1 MWKPSLLSLCLVL
14 GLFHACA
21 ASPPQPHY
29 MLLVPT
35 VLHGTHTEKACV
47 VLAHLN
53 ESLTLSVTL
62 EHPTQNV
69 SLDHD
74 FTAGKDILHCW
85 DLKVPQMET
94 SQIAYVTLHG
104 KGDTM
109 EFHGRRSVLLQPSEN
124 LVFVQTDKPIYKPG
138 QTVQFRIVSLH
149 EDFRPEEET
158 FPVVYIEDPQR
169 NRVGQWRDIVTAGGL
184 TQLSFPLA
192 SEPLHGT
199 YKVGVQRKQ
208 GPTVS
213 HFFTVEEYVL
223 PKFEVIVK
231 MPKSLTIMD
240 EQLEVTACA
249 KYTYGKPVPGTLKV
263 SVCRKYRQSYSN
275 CYGKESEAV
284 CEEFSREVDIKGCFH
299 EVVSTKSFQMKRSGY
314 DNKIQVTATMV
325 EEGTEVEISGK
336 GSSEISTTLA
346 NVRFLHADPYFK
358 KGLPLHGQLLLED
371 STGAPLS
378 NKTVTLSVGQGD
390 TKLNYTT
397 DQEGKACFSVDTSSH
412 TSLSLSIR
420 VSYKDTTYCG
430 DSRWV
435 YPSYNG
441 DNHMAKYFYS
451 KSNSYVKIQPIYDI
465 LEADHTQ
472 VITVHYILSSEGLGE
487 SKEVDFHYLL
497 MSKGGITKHGKH
509 TIDVAHVTHGAPG
522 TFMLSLHISIDI
534 APLAKMLILAFLP
547 SGEVIADTANFK
559 VAKSFNN
566 KVNLH
571 FTHAE
576 GLPASLTSLKVKAS
590 PGSLCALRAVDKSVL
605 LMKPE
610 KELTVDSV
618 YDLLPVKDLTG
629 YYHGGRNLEEADF
642 TPCVNP
648 EPVFQ
653 NGLIYYPSSLDNE
666 NDVSDLLEGMGL
678 KVVTNGEFQK
688 PHICSTIRVGYSHDT
703 MEVSPMMLARSESM
717 GEGFIELAIETVRSY
732 FPETWIWDLKTT
744 DDTGNVELPCT
755 IPDTITEW
763 KASAFCLAPDTGF
776 GLSPTTSLTAFQ
788 PFFTD
793 MTLPYSVIRGEAF
806 KLKVTVYNY
815 LDRCIRV
822 SITLDKSEDYHAE
835 PTKKEEEEGYSVPAN
850 QRVTV
855 SWVITLKALGEV
867 NFTVSAE
874 RLTGEG
880 LCGNLIV
887 AHDVQ
892 RRDTVIKS
900 LLVEPEGLEKEE
912 TTNALICAKADS
924 PISEKI
930 HLKVPENMVEGSSR
944 AYYSVVGDIMGT
956 VVQNLHHLLKMPSGC
971 GEQIIALLTPNIYV
985 LDYLNKTGQLT
996 DEIKSKATE
1005 NLISG
1010 YQKQLRYKHHDGS
1023 YSAFGP
1029 PGQGNTWLTAFVL
1042 KSFAQARTHIFIE
1055 EKQLSDPLHWL
1066 ASHQKDNGCFQSV
1079 GSLFNNALKGG
1090 VNDEITLSAYVS
1102 IALLEYPLPLTHP
1115 VVRNALFCLETAYK
1129 ESNDV
1134 YAKSLMAYAF
1144 GLAGKDDKSTEL
1156 LESLYKE
1163 AIEKDGS
1170 VHWHRTQDTK
1180 EEEPFPYFRFR
1191 PRAPS
1196 AEVELT
1202 AYILLAHLT
1211 KHPVSQE
1218 DLTKAAKI
1226 VPWVTKQ
1233 QNPTGGFSSTQDTVV
1248 ALHALATYGAAT
1260 YVKNGE
1266 SSVTVS
1272 CESKIESHFHVDDGN
1287 RLLLQRAKLSHVPG
1301 DYTVEVKGNGCVYT
1315 QSTLRYNIPHPKG
1328 DAPFD
1333 LHVWTVPD
1341 ICDQKSRKAFEVHV
1355 NVSYIGRRP
1364 SSNMAIVDV
1373 KMPSGFIPVK
1383 SSVKK
1388 LNNWPS
1394 IGQTEVHPNS
1404 AIIYLERV
1412 SNATISFW
1420 FSVEQDFEVIHRKP
1434 AMVTVTDYY
1443 ETDEFA
1449 VEDYSTPCS
1458 TDHVKET
1465 HH

>member
-1 MWKPSLLSLCLVL
+1 MWTPSLPRLCLVL
-14 GLFHACA
+14 GLVHACGT
-21 ASPPQPHY
+21 SPPQPHY

-35 VLHGTHTEKACV
+35 VLHGTHTERACV
-47 VLAHLN
+47 VLTHLN
-53 ESLTLSVTL
+53 ETLRLSITL
-62 EHPTQNV
+62 EQPTQNV
-69 SLDHD
+69 SLVHD
-74 FTAGKDILHCW
+74 FVVEKDLDHCW
-85 DLKVPQMET
+85 DLKVPETET
-94 SQIAYVTLHG
+94 SQVAYVTLHG

-138 QTVQFRIVSLH
+138 QTVQFRIVSLQD
-149 EDFRPEEET
+149 DFRPEKET
-158 FPVVYIEDPQR
+158 FPVVYIEDPLI
-169 NRVGQWRDIVTAGGL
+169 NRVGQWRDIVTEGGL
-184 TQLSFPLA
+184 VQLSFPLA

-199 YKVGVQRKQ
+199 YKVGVQRKR
-208 GPTVS
+208 GSTVE
-213 HFFTVEEYVL
+213 HLFTVEEYVL
-223 PKFEVIVK
+223 PKFEVLVQ
-231 MPKSLTIMD
+231 MPKSITIMD
-240 EQLEVTACA
+240 EQLEVNVCA
-249 KYTYGKPVPGTLKV
+249 KYTYGKPVSGILKV

-284 CEEFSREVDIKGCFH
+284 CEEFSRAVDNKGCFH
-299 EVVSTKSFQMKRSGY
+299 EVVSTKIFQMKRSGY
-314 DNKIQVTATMV
+314 EDKIEVTAIMV
-325 EEGTEVEISGK
+325 EEGTEVEISGE
-336 GSSEISTTLA
+336 GSSEISTTLTK
-346 NVRFLHADPYFK
+346 VRFLHADPYFK
-358 KGLPLHGQLLLED
+358 KGLPLHGQILLED
-371 STGAPLS
+371 STGAPLA
-378 NKTVTLSVGQGD
+378 NETVTLSVGQGD
-390 TKLNYTT
+390 TKINYTT

-412 TSLSLSIR
+412 NTMSLSIR

-430 DSRWV
+430 DSRWM
-435 YPSYNG
+435 YPSHNG
-441 DNHMAKYFYS
+441 DTHRAKYFYS
-451 KSNSYVKIQPIYDI
+451 KSNSYVEIQPIYDT
-465 LEADHTQ
+465 LEPGHTQ
-472 VITVHYILSSEGLGE
+472 DITVHYILSSEGLGD
-487 SKEVDFHYLL
+487 SKEVDFHYLV
-497 MSKGGITKHGKH
+497 MSKGGIAKHGKH
-509 TIDVAHVTHGAPG
+509 VIDEAHVKHGVPG
-522 TFMLSLHISIDI
+522 TFRLPLIISTDI
-534 APLAKMLILAFLP
+534 APLAKMLIFAFLP
-547 SGEVIADTANFK
+547 CGEVIADTANFG
-559 VAKSFNN
+559 VAKKFDN

-571 FTHAE
+571 FSHAE
-576 GLPASLTSLKVKAS
+576 GLPASPTSLNVEAS

-610 KELTVDSV
+610 KELTVESV
-618 YDLLPVKDLTG
+618 YDLLPLKDLTG
-629 YYHGGRNLEEADF
+629 YYHGGRNLEEVDS
-642 TPCVNP
+642 TPCVSRDP
-648 EPVFQ
+648 LFQ
-653 NGLIYYPSSLDNE
+653 NGLIYYPSSLDAE
-666 NDVSDLLEGMGL
+666 KDVSDLLEGMGL
-678 KVVTNGEFQK
+678 KVVTNGEFRK
-688 PHICSTIRVGYSHDT
+688 PHLCSTDT
-703 MEVSPMMLARSESM
+703 VDYESDYLVAHPMAFSPESAYDDAFMES
-717 GEGFIELAIETVRSY
+717 AIETVRTY

-744 DDTGNVELPCT
+744 DDTGTIELQYT

-806 KLKVTVYNY
+806 QLKVTVFNY
-815 LDRCIRV
+815 LDKSIRV
-822 SITLDKSEDYHAE
+822 SIHMDKSEDYHAE
-835 PTKKEEEEGYSVPAN
+835 PTANEEEGYCVPAN
-850 QRVTV
+850 ERVTV
-855 SWVITLKALGEV
+855 SWDVTLRALGEV

-874 RLTGEG
+874 TLKGEG
-880 LCGNLIV
+880 LCGNLII

-892 RRDTVIKS
+892 RKDTVIKS
-900 LLVEPEGLEKEE
+900 LLVEPEGIEKEE
-912 TTNALICAKADS
+912 TVNALICAKADS
-924 PISEKI
+924 PVSEKI

-944 AYYSVVGDIMGT
+944 AYYSVVGDLMGT
-956 VVQNLHHLLKMPSGC
+956 VIQNLRKLLQMPSGC
-971 GEQIIALLTPNIYV
+971 GEQNIALLTPNIYV

-1005 NLISG
+1005 YMISG
-1010 YQKQLRYKHHDGS
+1010 YQKQLRFKHHDGS

-1055 EKQLSDPLHWL
+1055 EKQLSEPLHWL

-1090 VNDEITLSAYVS
+1090 VNDETTLSAYVT
-1102 IALLEYPLPLTHP
+1102 IALLEYPLPSSHP

-1134 YAKSLMAYAF
+1134 YTKALMAYAF
-1144 GLAGKDDKSTEL
+1144 GLAGKDDKRTEL
-1156 LESLYKE
+1156 LESLDKE

-1170 VHWHRTQDTK
+1170 VHWHRTQETK

-1196 AEVELT
+1196 AEVEMT
-1202 AYILLAHLT
+1202 SYVLLARLA

-1226 VPWVTKQ
+1226 VQWITKQ

-1248 ALHALATYGAAT
+1248 ALHALATYGAVT
-1260 YVKNGE
+1260 YVKNGDI
-1266 SSVTVS
+1266 SVTVTHETKV
-1272 CESKIESHFHVDDGN
+1272 ESQFHVDDDN
-1287 RLLLQRAKLSHVPG
+1287 RLLLQRAKLLHVPG

-1315 QSTLRYNIPHPKG
+1315 QTTLRYNVPHPKG

-1341 ICDQKSRKAFEVHV
+1341 ICDQKSQKTFEVHV

-1364 SSNMAIVDV
+1364 SSNMAVVDV

-1383 SSVKK
+1383 STVKK
-1388 LNNWPS
+1388 LNTRN
-1394 IGQTEVHPNS
+1394 GFGRTEVHPNN
-1404 AIIYLERV
+1404 AIIYLEQV

-1420 FSVEQDFEVIHRKP
+1420 FSVEQDFEVTHRKP

-1449 VEDYSTPCS
+1449 VEDYSAPCS

>member
-1 MWKPSLLSLCLVL
+1 MSKPSLLSLCLVL

-21 ASPPQPHY
+21 ASQPQPHY

-35 VLHGTHTEKACV
+35 VLHGTHTEKACL
-47 VLAHLN
+47 VLTHLN
-53 ESLTLSVTL
+53 ESLKLTITL
-62 EHPTQNV
+62 EHPAWNV
-69 SLDHD
+69 SLVQV
-74 FTAGKDILHCW
+74 FAPEKDLEHCW
-85 DLKVPQMET
+85 DLKVPETDT
-94 SQIAYVTLHG
+94 SQLAYVTLHG

-109 EFHGRRSVLLQPSEN
+109 EFHGRRSVLLEPSQN

-138 QTVQFRIVSLH
+138 QTVQFRVVSLND
-149 EDFRPEEET
+149 DFRPEEET
-158 FPVVYIEDPQR
+158 FPVIYIEDPQR
-169 NRVGQWRDIVTAGGL
+169 NRVGQWRDILTAGGL
-184 TQLSFPLA
+184 VQLSFPLA
-192 SEPLHGT
+192 SELLHGT
-199 YKVGVQRKQ
+199 YKLGVRRKQ
-208 GPTVS
+208 GSTVE
-213 HFFTVEEYVL
+213 HLFTVEEYVL

-249 KYTYGKPVPGTLKV
+249 KYTYGKPVPGILKV
-263 SVCRKYRQSYSN
+263 SVCRKYLQSYSN

-284 CEEFSREVDIKGCFH
+284 CEEFSREVDNKGCFH
-299 EVVSTKSFQMKRSGY
+299 EVVSTKIFQMKRSGY

-325 EEGTEVEISGK
+325 EEGTEVEISGE
-336 GSSEISTTLA
+336 GSSEISTTITK
-346 NVRFLHADPYFK
+346 VRFLHADPYFK

-371 STGAPLS
+371 STGTPLA
-378 NKTVTLSVGQGD
+378 NETVTLSVGQGD

-397 DQEGKACFSVDTSSH
+397 DQEGKACFSVDTSTH
-412 TSLSLSIR
+412 TTLSLSIQ

-430 DSRWV
+430 NSRWV

-441 DNHMAKYFYS
+441 DTHRAKYFYS
-451 KSNSYVKIQPIYDI
+451 KSNSYVKIQPIYDT
-465 LEADHTQ
+465 LEPDHTQ
-472 VITVHYILSSEGLGE
+472 DITVHYILSSEGLGE

-497 MSKGGITKHGKH
+497 MSKGGIVKHGKH
-509 TIDVAHVTHGAPG
+509 TVDVAHVKHGVPG
-522 TFMLSLHISIDI
+522 TFIISVQISTNI
-534 APLAKMLILAFLP
+534 APLAKMLILSFLP
-547 SGEVIADTANFK
+547 CGEVIADTANFIVEK
-559 VAKSFNN
+559 NFDN

-571 FTHAE
+571 FSHAE

-610 KELTVDSV
+610 KELTVDLV

-629 YYHGGRNLEEADF
+629 YSHGGRNLEEADI

-648 EPVFQ
+648 EPLFQ
-653 NGLIYYPSSLDNE
+653 NGLIYHPSSLDTE
-666 NDVSDLLEGMGL
+666 KDAAYLLEGMGL
-678 KVVTNGEFQK
+678 KVVTNGEFRK
-688 PHICSTIRVGYSHDT
+688 PRLCTPTVVPQR
-703 MEVSPMMLARSESM
+703 LAHRPIVLTRKHAKAGAFKES
-717 GEGFIELAIETVRSY
+717 AVETVRSY

-776 GLSPTTSLTAFQ
+776 GLSPTTSLNAFQ

-806 KLKVTVYNY
+806 RLKVTVFNY

-822 SITLDKSEDYHAE
+822 SITLDKSEDYHVE
-835 PTKKEEEEGYSVPAN
+835 PTAKEEEGYCVPAN
-850 QRVTV
+850 KRITV
-855 SWVITLKALGEV
+855 SWDVTLKALGEV

-874 RLTGEG
+874 TVKAEG

-892 RRDTVIKS
+892 RKDTVIKS
-900 LLVEPEGLEKEE
+900 LLVEPEGIEKEE
-912 TTNALICAKADS
+912 TENALICAKTDS
-924 PISEKI
+924 PVSEKI
-930 HLKVPENMVEGSSR
+930 YLKVPENMVEGSSR
-944 AYYSVVGDIMGT
+944 AYYSIVGDFMGT
-956 VVQNLHHLLKMPSGC
+956 VVQNLHKLLRMPSGC
-971 GEQIIALLTPNIYV
+971 GEQNIALLTPNIYV

-996 DEIKSKATE
+996 AEIKSKAIE
-1005 NLISG
+1005 HLISG
-1010 YQKQLRYKHHDGS
+1010 YQKQLRYKHHNGS

-1029 PGQGNTWLTAFVL
+1029 PGKGNTWLTAFVL
-1042 KSFAQARTHIFIE
+1042 KSFAQAKTHIFIE
-1055 EKQLSDPLHWL
+1055 EKQLSKPLHWL
-1066 ASHQKDNGCFQSV
+1066 SSHQKDNGCFESV

-1090 VNDEITLSAYVS
+1090 VNDEITLSAYIT
-1102 IALLEYPLPLTHP
+1102 IALLEYPLLSTHP
-1115 VVRNALFCLETAYK
+1115 TVRNALFCLETAYK

-1134 YAKSLMAYAF
+1134 YTKSLMAYAF
-1144 GLAGKDDKSTEL
+1144 GLAGKDDKRTEL

-1170 VHWHRTQDTK
+1170 VHWHHTQDTK
-1180 EEEPFPYFRFR
+1180 DKKPFPYFRFR

-1202 AYILLAHLT
+1202 SYVLLAHLT
-1211 KHPVSQE
+1211 KNPISQE

-1226 VPWVTKQ
+1226 VQWITKQ

-1248 ALHALATYGAAT
+1248 ALHALASYGAAT

-1272 CESKIESHFHVDDGN
+1272 CETKVESQFHVDDGN
-1287 RLLLQRAKLSHVPG
+1287 RLLLQRAKLLHVPG
-1301 DYTVEVKGNGCVYT
+1301 DYTVEVKGDGCVYT
-1315 QSTLRYNIPHPKG
+1315 QSTLRYNIPYPKG

-1341 ICDQKSRKAFEVHV
+1341 ICDQKSQNTFEVHV
-1355 NVSYIGRRP
+1355 NVSYVGRRP
-1364 SSNMAIVDV
+1364 SSNMAVVDV

-1383 SSVKK
+1383 STVKK
-1388 LNNWPS
+1388 LNTWMS
-1394 IGQTEVHPNS
+1394 IGRTEVHPNN
-1404 AIIYLERV
+1404 AIIYLKHV

-1458 TDHVKET
+1458 TDHVET